1 MTYEE
6 IMQAAREATEGKC
19 SVCRE
24 CDGASAPTV
33 SPGPGSIGDVA
44 HATLQS
50 GARSGSTWTP

>member
-24 CDGASAPTV
+24 CDGRVCADRI
-33 SPGPGSIGDVA
+33 PGPGSIGNVA
-44 HATLQS
+44 
-50 GARSGSTWTP
+50 ARNFSTWTP